1 MALLDIQDLVLSVN
15 GTRLLDGISLELRA
29 GHVHAIVGPNGA
41 GKSTLA
47 YTLMGLDGY
56 RRFDG
61 EILFDGERINDLTVD
76 ERARKGMT
84 LGWQEPA
91 RFEGLTVKQF
101 VRTAARDKGDQAVGE
116 VLAQVGLAPLR
127 YLHRAVDKSLSGGER
142 KKVELASILAMR
154 PRLVLLD
161 EPDSGIDVE
170 SLQRIRQAIA
180 LLKAAGSTVVL
191 ITHSREVLTWAEHA
205 FLMCCGTIRDEGGVE
220 EIRGYFEG
228 RCIPCDHKNRPE
240 LGEGLP
246 DE

>member
-101 VRTAARDKGDQAVGE
+101 VRTAARNKGDQAVGE

-205 FLMCCGTIRDEGGVE
+205 FLMCCGTIRAVGGVE
-220 EIRGYFEG
+220 
-228 RCIPCDHKNRPE
+228 
-240 LGEGLP
+240 
-246 DE
+246 